1 MRLIR
6 SSAGLCMMLLAFSVH
21 TETMAAPF
29 VPGSPCNGCTVE
41 IFDHTG
47 VLRTAKNAVFR
58 VSNPQTPNGPA
69 PFLELYNPTLAMI
82 EDCAAKVD
90 SIRKPAPGSVVMNAR
105 EYQLSGSNQVVFLI
119 EDCEGGG
126 GPGSGEGGPIDEQDD
141 PSLGP
146 IDDGSGLG
154 CAGSGDVHWTPGMC
168 ADLGSNP
175 ASVSGPAWQTVTNT
189 LSEPHCNLGYTD
201 SAIGPD
207 SQLVPYDNTYT
218 VMCDE
223 GNHRPEVYVGTTRG
237 DSNWG
242 AYVMRTETCK
252 MKVVPRPSD
261 GARVVEVIV
270 CPAPDDGGP
279 PDDGSGRGCAGSG
292 DVPAST
298 SCSVSG
304 GGWQTVTH
312 TLSEAN
318 CNLGH
323 TDSVS
328 GSGQLVLYDNTYTV
342 MCDEGNYTPDVYV
355 GETAADS
362 NWGAYTTHNETCKMK
377 TGPRPS
383 DGTRVIETIVC
394 PAPDDGHRDD
404 GDGRPD
410 DRGDGRHDDRGQG
423 PMDCPECGEV
433 GACFEKGGSP
443 ERCCSIFPDD
453 ERRKECMRRSDG
465 RHDDRGDDGRQDDRG
480 DEGRQDDRGDE
491 GQYDPTGEP
500 SNYARMYGC
509 GPMVDG
515 RAYSPTYFSSPD
527 LPDYQA
533 DGTCNGNHPQDGTA
547 NRTCKLKIAHFDS
560 TNSPTL
566 QSGQGASTYTMY
578 GVELVGQPSTVQQP
592 LTLRLNY
599 AFTDVSGAQGGIADS
614 LSNYSPDSVVD
625 CLGALDDA
633 TTPREGWILV
643 EDDGFGELRILHTP
657 MLFLEF

>member
-1 MRLIR
+1 
-6 SSAGLCMMLLAFSVH
+6 MMLLAFSVH

-154 CAGSGDVHWTPGMC
+154 CAGSGDVHYTPGMC

-252 MKVVPRPSD
+252 MKTGQRPSD
-261 GARVVEVIV
+261 GTRVVEVIV
-270 CPAPDDGGP
+270 CPVLSDEAPDEQAIAVQVLDVDENLDSISLDAPIPDPLITGPNGG
-279 PDDGSGRGCAGSG
+279 AG
-292 DVPAST
+292 AST
-298 SCSVSG
+298 SRKNIYENTTAVH
-304 GGWQTVTH
+304 TFAADEPVTW
-312 TLSEAN
+312 TLDS
-318 CNLGH
+318 NLIDGISNLDASLFNLDGNGVLTFKSAPDYENP
-323 TDSVS
+323 TDSGANNNYNLVVMATDADNNT
-328 GSGQLVLYDNTYTV
+328 SGQAV
-342 MCDEGNYTPDVYV
+342 
-355 GETAADS
+355 
-362 NWGAYTTHNETCKMK
+362 
-377 TGPRPS
+377 
-383 DGTRVIETIVC
+383 
-394 PAPDDGHRDD
+394 
-404 GDGRPD
+404 
-410 DRGDGRHDDRGQG
+410 
-423 PMDCPECGEV
+423 
-433 GACFEKGGSP
+433 
-443 ERCCSIFPDD
+443 
-453 ERRKECMRRSDG
+453 
-465 RHDDRGDDGRQDDRG
+465 
-480 DEGRQDDRGDE
+480 
-491 GQYDPTGEP
+491 
-500 SNYARMYGC
+500 
-509 GPMVDG
+509 
-515 RAYSPTYFSSPD
+515 
-527 LPDYQA
+527 
-533 DGTCNGNHPQDGTA
+533 
-547 NRTCKLKIAHFDS
+547 
-560 TNSPTL
+560 
-566 QSGQGASTYTMY
+566 
-578 GVELVGQPSTVQQP
+578 TVQIW
-592 LTLRLNY
+592 
-599 AFTDVSGAQGGIADS
+599 DV
-614 LSNYSPDSVVD
+614 
-625 CLGALDDA
+625 DD
-633 TTPREGWILV
+633 
-643 EDDGFGELRILHTP
+643 
-657 MLFLEF
+657 

>member
-146 IDDGSGLG
+146 PDDGSGL
-154 CAGSGDVHWTPGMC
+154 
-168 ADLGSNP
+168 
-175 ASVSGPAWQTVTNT
+175 
-189 LSEPHCNLGYTD
+189 
-201 SAIGPD
+201 
-207 SQLVPYDNTYT
+207 
-218 VMCDE
+218 
-223 GNHRPEVYVGTTRG
+223 
-237 DSNWG
+237 
-242 AYVMRTETCK
+242 
-252 MKVVPRPSD
+252 
-261 GARVVEVIV
+261 
-270 CPAPDDGGP
+270 
-279 PDDGSGRGCAGSG
+279 GCAGSG

-404 GDGRPD
+404 GDGRHDDRSGDGRHDDRGDGRHD

-633 TTPREGWILV
+633 TTPREGWIIV
-643 EDDGFGELRILHTP
+643 EDDDSGELRILHTP

>member
-154 CAGSGDVHWTPGMC
+154 CAGSGDVHYTPGMC

-175 ASVSGPAWQTVTNT
+175 ASVSGP
-189 LSEPHCNLGYTD
+189 
-201 SAIGPD
+201 
-207 SQLVPYDNTYT
+207 
-218 VMCDE
+218 
-223 GNHRPEVYVGTTRG
+223 
-237 DSNWG
+237 
-242 AYVMRTETCK
+242 
-252 MKVVPRPSD
+252 
-261 GARVVEVIV
+261 
-270 CPAPDDGGP
+270 
-279 PDDGSGRGCAGSG
+279 
-292 DVPAST
+292 
-298 SCSVSG
+298 
-304 GGWQTVTH
+304 GWQTVTH
-312 TLSEAN
+312 TLSEAH
-318 CNLGH
+318 CNLGYA
-323 TDSVS
+323 DYVN
-328 GSGQLVLYDNTYTV
+328 GPGKLVLYDNTYTV
-342 MCDEGNYTPDVYV
+342 MCDEGNYAPDVYV

-404 GDGRPD
+404 GDGRHDDRGADGRTDAQREWDDRGADGRPD
-410 DRGDGRHDDRGQG
+410 DRGDEQAIDSTVV
-423 PMDCPECGEV
+423 EV
-433 GACFEKGGSP
+433 KEISGIELTVEGS
-443 ERCCSIFPDD
+443 E
-453 ERRKECMRRSDG
+453 
-465 RHDDRGDDGRQDDRG
+465 
-480 DEGRQDDRGDE
+480 
-491 GQYDPTGEP
+491 
-500 SNYARMYGC
+500 
-509 GPMVDG
+509 VDG
-515 RAYSPTYFSSPD
+515 PEYQVPTVD
-527 LPDYQA
+527 ETAEDNA
-533 DGTCNGNHPQDGTA
+533 DDVGIEA
-547 NRTCKLKIAHFDS
+547 
-560 TNSPTL
+560 
-566 QSGQGASTYTMY
+566 
-578 GVELVGQPSTVQQP
+578 GVEQNCTLDQPCHITRIELTVEGSEVDGPEYQGQQ
-592 LTLRLNY
+592 
-599 AFTDVSGAQGGIADS
+599 
-614 LSNYSPDSVVD
+614 
-625 CLGALDDA
+625 
-633 TTPREGWILV
+633 
-643 EDDGFGELRILHTP
+643 
-657 MLFLEF
+657 

>member
-146 IDDGSGLG
+146 PDDGSGL
-154 CAGSGDVHWTPGMC
+154 
-168 ADLGSNP
+168 
-175 ASVSGPAWQTVTNT
+175 
-189 LSEPHCNLGYTD
+189 
-201 SAIGPD
+201 
-207 SQLVPYDNTYT
+207 
-218 VMCDE
+218 
-223 GNHRPEVYVGTTRG
+223 
-237 DSNWG
+237 
-242 AYVMRTETCK
+242 
-252 MKVVPRPSD
+252 
-261 GARVVEVIV
+261 
-270 CPAPDDGGP
+270 
-279 PDDGSGRGCAGSG
+279 GCAGSG

-383 DGTRVIETIVC
+383 DGTRVVETIVC

-404 GDGRPD
+404 GDGRHD
-410 DRGDGRHDDRGQG
+410 DRGDGRHDDRG
-423 PMDCPECGEV
+423 
-433 GACFEKGGSP
+433 
-443 ERCCSIFPDD
+443 
-453 ERRKECMRRSDG
+453 DG
-465 RHDDRGDDGRQDDRG
+465 RHDDRGGDGRHEERIGVQSN
-480 DEGRQDDRGDE
+480 
-491 GQYDPTGEP
+491 P
-500 SNYARMYGC
+500 S
-509 GPMVDG
+509 P
-515 RAYSPTYFSSPD
+515 
-527 LPDYQA
+527 
-533 DGTCNGNHPQDGTA
+533 
-547 NRTCKLKIAHFDS
+547 
-560 TNSPTL
+560 
-566 QSGQGASTYTMY
+566 
-578 GVELVGQPSTVQQP
+578 
-592 LTLRLNY
+592 
-599 AFTDVSGAQGGIADS
+599 
-614 LSNYSPDSVVD
+614 
-625 CLGALDDA
+625 
-633 TTPREGWILV
+633 
-643 EDDGFGELRILHTP
+643 
-657 MLFLEF
+657 

>member
-119 EDCEGGG
+119 EDCEGGV

-146 IDDGSGLG
+146 PDDGSGL
-154 CAGSGDVHWTPGMC
+154 
-168 ADLGSNP
+168 
-175 ASVSGPAWQTVTNT
+175 
-189 LSEPHCNLGYTD
+189 
-201 SAIGPD
+201 
-207 SQLVPYDNTYT
+207 
-218 VMCDE
+218 
-223 GNHRPEVYVGTTRG
+223 
-237 DSNWG
+237 
-242 AYVMRTETCK
+242 
-252 MKVVPRPSD
+252 
-261 GARVVEVIV
+261 
-270 CPAPDDGGP
+270 
-279 PDDGSGRGCAGSG
+279 GCAGSG

-404 GDGRPD
+404 
-410 DRGDGRHDDRGQG
+410 GDGRHDDRGQG

-633 TTPREGWILV
+633 TTPREGWIIV
-643 EDDGFGELRILHTP
+643 EDDDSGELRILHTP

>member
-146 IDDGSGLG
+146 PDDGSGL
-154 CAGSGDVHWTPGMC
+154 
-168 ADLGSNP
+168 
-175 ASVSGPAWQTVTNT
+175 
-189 LSEPHCNLGYTD
+189 
-201 SAIGPD
+201 
-207 SQLVPYDNTYT
+207 
-218 VMCDE
+218 
-223 GNHRPEVYVGTTRG
+223 
-237 DSNWG
+237 
-242 AYVMRTETCK
+242 
-252 MKVVPRPSD
+252 
-261 GARVVEVIV
+261 
-270 CPAPDDGGP
+270 
-279 PDDGSGRGCAGSG
+279 GCAGSG

-404 GDGRPD
+404 GDGRHD
-410 DRGDGRHDDRGQG
+410 DHEDCPECEKVGTCFDADGSAERCCSIIQDNETRKQCMKVDACLDDGGSPERCCSAIQHAGLRHTCLRGGDEQRDDHGGDGRHDDHE
-423 PMDCPECGEV
+423 DCPECGEV

-465 RHDDRGDDGRQDDRG
+465 RHDDRGDD
-480 DEGRQDDRGDE
+480 GRQDDRGDE

-633 TTPREGWILV
+633 TTPREGWIIV
-643 EDDGFGELRILHTP
+643 EDDDSGELRILHTP